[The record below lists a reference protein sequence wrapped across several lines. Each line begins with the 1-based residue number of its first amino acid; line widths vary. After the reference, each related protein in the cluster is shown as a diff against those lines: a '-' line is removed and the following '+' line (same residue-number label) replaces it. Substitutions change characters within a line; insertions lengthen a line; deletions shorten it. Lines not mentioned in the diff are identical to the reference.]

1 MGYDP
6 EAPSLN
12 CAEADELRA
21 RFWAALTDKDNEIAR
36 VKAKNL
42 ELYKK
47 ISELATD
54 AYELTVRAEAAE
66 DKLKLHGD
74 Q

>member
-1 MGYDP
+1 MDD
-6 EAPSLN
+6 
-12 CAEADELRA
+12 AERA
-21 RFWAALTDKDNEIAR
+21 RAWAMIAEKDVEIAR

-42 ELYKK
+42 ALYKK

-54 AYELTVRAEAAE
+54 AYELTVRAETAE
-66 DKLKLHGD
+66 DQLRDHVGSPKESG